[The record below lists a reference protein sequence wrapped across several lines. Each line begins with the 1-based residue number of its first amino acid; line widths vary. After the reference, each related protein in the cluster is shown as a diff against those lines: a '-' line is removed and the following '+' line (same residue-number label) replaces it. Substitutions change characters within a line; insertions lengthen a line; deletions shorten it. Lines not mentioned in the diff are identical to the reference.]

1 MRSSMVNNMQP
12 IVVTT
17 SIDKEDAAHKLA
29 ELVLKKRL
37 AACVQILP
45 PVTSL
50 YWWKGQIASD
60 SEYLLNMKSDRKYF
74 KRLAQAIRSL
84 HSYEVP
90 EIIATAIVEIDQHYA
105 SWMKEELD
113 HD

>member
-1 MRSSMVNNMQP
+1 MRSPMVHDMQP

-17 SIDKEDAAHKLA
+17 SIDKEDVAQALA
-29 ELVLKKRL
+29 ELVLEKRL

-45 PVTSL
+45 QVTSL
-50 YWWKGQIASD
+50 YWWEGQIASD
-60 SEYLLNMKSDRKYF
+60 KEYLLNIKSDRKLF
-74 KRLAQAIRSL
+74 DRLVNVLRSI

-90 EIIATAIVEIDQHYA
+90 EIIATAVVEIDQAYA
-105 SWMKEELD
+105 DWMKEELH

>member
-1 MRSSMVNNMQP
+1 MVHDMQP

-17 SIDKEDAAHKLA
+17 SIDKEDVAQKLA
-29 ELVLKKRL
+29 ELVIKERL

-50 YWWKGQIASD
+50 YWWQGEIASD
-60 SEYLLNMKSDRKYF
+60 KEFLLNMKSDRILF
-74 KRLAQAIRSL
+74 DRLVNVIRSV

-90 EIIATAIVEIDQHYA
+90 EIIATGIVEMDQEYA
-105 SWMKEELD
+105 NWMKEELGYD
-113 HD
+113 